1 VSDPDPIAVKF
12 LTTADTTGATQTS
25 TAITAVKDSTAGVA
39 TAAQGAVSPVKAMAN
54 EIKAGGEEHASFH
67 EKQHRTIEGLHMVAM
82 MTSGEVK
89 EGLHEGGL
97 AMKLLGSFTGE
108 MSMGVVGAA
117 LVIGQAIPMIVGH
130 FTEAYKKSEEAAKK
144 FAEENQKIAEKAAAD
159 YGSLVTLQME
169 DDHKAAEARAHNQS
183 VLATVYR
190 AEETAQS
197 AAAIAALDNA
207 AKLEAAEQ
215 LIAKA
220 LGIRIDKY
228 KEIQALAE
236 IELAKLRETE
246 KKAQADGEAKIQL
259 EVHENWLK
267 TENMAIR
274 DAELKKA
281 EADLE
286 MQKEILEELEK
297 QRTSIEIA
305 ESKRSKSHFDPLAG
319 VESKGAELELGRIG
333 IQIEQGEGAVKAA
346 FDAVKKLKQQTA
358 TDEADFKAMN
368 AKITDDEKARHEESA
383 TLIANLAADTTVAD
397 LKKLDAEIKENLA
410 GMKQVTGN
418 VTQTTAMDRGSVNAL
433 LQLQSGETLTVQ
445 QIPQVVNALKM
456 LAGSIQLGF
465 ATVHGTAA
473 DSLAMINQLQIN
485 LEKQR
490 QDTARLKARI
500 GVR

>member
-1 VSDPDPIAVKF
+1 
-12 LTTADTTGATQTS
+12 
-25 TAITAVKDSTAGVA
+25 
-39 TAAQGAVSPVKAMAN
+39 
-54 EIKAGGEEHASFH
+54 
-67 EKQHRTIEGLHMVAM
+67 
-82 MTSGEVK
+82 
-89 EGLHEGGL
+89 
-97 AMKLLGSFTGE
+97 
-108 MSMGVVGAA
+108 
-117 LVIGQAIPMIVGH
+117 
-130 FTEAYKKSEEAAKK
+130 
-144 FAEENQKIAEKAAAD
+144 
-159 YGSLVTLQME
+159 
-169 DDHKAAEARAHNQS
+169 
-183 VLATVYR
+183 
-190 AEETAQS
+190 
-197 AAAIAALDNA
+197 
-207 AKLEAAEQ
+207 
-215 LIAKA
+215 
-220 LGIRIDKY
+220 
-228 KEIQALAE
+228 
-236 IELAKLRETE
+236 
-246 KKAQADGEAKIQL
+246 
-259 EVHENWLK
+259 
-267 TENMAIR
+267 MAIR

>member
-1 VSDPDPIAVKF
+1 MSDPDPISVKF
-12 LTTADTTGATQTS
+12 ITTADTTGATQTS
-25 TAITAVKDSTAGVA
+25 TAIAGVKDGTEGVA
-39 TAAQGAVSPVKAMAN
+39 KAAQGAAPEVKKMSD
-54 EIKAGGEEHASFH
+54 EIKGGGEEHASFH

-117 LVIGQAIPMIVGH
+117 LVIGQAIPMIVGY

-144 FAEENQKIAEKAAAD
+144 FAEVNKQIAEKAAAD

-183 VLATVYR
+183 VLSTVYR

-228 KEIQALAE
+228 KEIQAIAQ
-236 IELAKLRETE
+236 IEVEKLRETE

-281 EADLE
+281 EAYLE
-286 MQKEILEELEK
+286 LQEETLTELEK
-297 QRTSIEIA
+297 QRTSIEMA
-305 ESKRSKSHFDPLAG
+305 QGARAKTHFNMLAD
-319 VESKGAELELGRIG
+319 VESKGAELELGRLG
-333 IQIEQGEGAVKAA
+333 TKIEMGESAVKAA
-346 FDAVKKLKQQTA
+346 FEAVKKLKQQTA
-358 TDEADFKAMN
+358 TDEADFEAIN
-368 AKITDDEKARHEESA
+368 AKITDNEKARREESA
-383 TLIANLAADTTVAD
+383 TLIANLAADTTVAES
-397 LKKLDAEIKENLA
+397 KKLDAEIKENLTDI
-410 GMKQVTGN
+410 KQVTAN
-418 VTQTTAMDRGSVNAL
+418 VTQTTAMERGAYNAL
-433 LQLQSGETLTVQ
+433 LQMQAGDTLTVQ
-445 QIPQVVNALKM
+445 QIPLVVAALKQ

-465 ATVHGTAA
+465 ATVHGTTA
-473 DSLAMINQLQIN
+473 DSVVAINQLQTN

-490 QDTARLKARI
+490 QDMARLKAQI

>member
-1 VSDPDPIAVKF
+1 MSDPDPIAVKF

-82 MTSGEVK
+82 MTSGEMK

-108 MSMGVVGAA
+108 MSLGIVGAA

-228 KEIQALAE
+228 K
-236 IELAKLRETE
+236 K
-246 KKAQADGEAKIQL
+246 
-259 EVHENWLK
+259 
-267 TENMAIR
+267 
-274 DAELKKA
+274 
-281 EADLE
+281 
-286 MQKEILEELEK
+286 
-297 QRTSIEIA
+297 
-305 ESKRSKSHFDPLAG
+305 SKRW
-319 VESKGAELELGRIG
+319 
-333 IQIEQGEGAVKAA
+333 
-346 FDAVKKLKQQTA
+346 
-358 TDEADFKAMN
+358 
-368 AKITDDEKARHEESA
+368 
-383 TLIANLAADTTVAD
+383 
-397 LKKLDAEIKENLA
+397 
-410 GMKQVTGN
+410 
-418 VTQTTAMDRGSVNAL
+418 
-433 LQLQSGETLTVQ
+433 
-445 QIPQVVNALKM
+445 
-456 LAGSIQLGF
+456 
-465 ATVHGTAA
+465 
-473 DSLAMINQLQIN
+473 
-485 LEKQR
+485 QR
-490 QDTARLKARI
+490 
-500 GVR
+500 